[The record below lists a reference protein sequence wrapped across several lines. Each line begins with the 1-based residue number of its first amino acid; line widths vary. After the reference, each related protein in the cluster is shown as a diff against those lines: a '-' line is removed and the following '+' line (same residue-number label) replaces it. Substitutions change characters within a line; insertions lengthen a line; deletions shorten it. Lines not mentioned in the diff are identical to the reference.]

1 MRGAPGSPNKDSLL
15 LPHCLLVRLE
25 EHSPVGQSVCLGVPS
40 AREAG
45 GAAGAAVSGTRA
57 PRRPSHRRRCHRRR
71 PGRDSDTGRESARAG
86 ACAGLG
92 GGGRPTGAAA
102 PTPGSETRPRL
113 GPVFRIPSEPRELRL
128 GAGRGESGF
137 PGPDTG
143 GSPDLGRRR
152 DPARATLG
160 TPGRD
165 RRRRTPGET
174 GIPTQGRDPHAC
186 SSTLPRDGPRPP
198 SVCEVRAAPEIWSG
212 ALQERSGTPQE
223 TGALNSGA
231 SPLIVQT
238 QFLYESAAN
247 RELWLDIC
255 G

>member
-1 MRGAPGSPNKDSLL
+1 MRGA
-15 LPHCLLVRLE
+15 
-25 EHSPVGQSVCLGVPS
+25 
-40 AREAG
+40 
-45 GAAGAAVSGTRA
+45 
-57 PRRPSHRRRCHRRR
+57 
-71 PGRDSDTGRESARAG
+71 GRGRETHPCSSPDPGFGNATPPRA
-86 ACAGLG
+86 
-92 GGGRPTGAAA
+92 
-102 PTPGSETRPRL
+102 
-113 GPVFRIPSEPRELRL
+113 PVFRIPSEPGEPRL

-137 PGPDTG
+137 PRPDTG

-165 RRRRTPGET
+165 RRRRTPGAT
-174 GIPTQGRDPHAC
+174 GIPTQGRDPRAC